1 MTLRLTEEQLEIR
14 GMAREFA
21 LGEIRPHAAEW
32 DARRELDPEIFR
44 KLGELG
50 FLGMRI
56 PEAYGGLALDLTT
69 YCQVLEELSWGD
81 ASVATVVIA
90 HSGPVSYLLLKYG
103 TEEQR
108 ERYLPAM
115 ASGETLG
122 AFSLS
127 EAGAGSDAGSIETRA
142 RKTDRGWILNG
153 SKKWVSGGER
163 AGLILL
169 FAKEEEGEGMMA
181 FLLDKGTPGLTVGK
195 REVMMGLA
203 ALDVVS
209 LDLQNVEVGDGALVG
224 EAGRGFSYALE
235 SLEVGRL
242 GIASQA
248 VGIGRAAFEHAREYA
263 TQRVQFGN
271 PLSELQAT
279 RFKLARMATRLTA
292 ARALVHWGAQALEAA
307 EEGRVVPEKLEIGA
321 VDPEA
326 PSTGALAAMAKVSAS
341 EAAIWI
347 TDEAVQIF
355 GGYGYMRDYP
365 VEKLLRDAKGTE
377 IYEGTSEIMRLVI
390 ARDVLRSA
398 PARYD

>member
-14 GMAREFA
+14 GMARDFA
-21 LGEIRPHAAEW
+21 LGEIRPNAAGW
-32 DARRELDPEIFR
+32 DARRELDPEIFK

-69 YCQVLEELSWGD
+69 FCQVLEELSWGD
-81 ASVATVVIA
+81 ASVATAVIA
-90 HSGPVSYLLLKYG
+90 HSCPIPYLLLKYG
-103 TEEQR
+103 TDQQK

-115 ASGETLG
+115 ASGEILG

-142 RKTDRGWILNG
+142 RKTDDGWVVNG
-153 SKKWVSGGER
+153 SKKWVSAGER

-169 FAKEEEGEGMMA
+169 FAKEEEGEGMLA
-181 FLLDKGTPGLTVGK
+181 FLLDKDTPGLTVGK
-195 REVMMGLA
+195 REVMMGMA
-203 ALDVVS
+203 ALDVVA
-209 LDLQNVEVGDGALVG
+209 LELKDVEVRDDALVG

-248 VGIGRAAFEHAREYA
+248 VGIGRAALEHARTYA
-263 TQRVQFGN
+263 KERVQFGK
-271 PLSELQAT
+271 PLSDLQAT

-307 EEGRVVPEKLEIGA
+307 EEGRVAPEELYLGV

-326 PSTGALAAMAKVSAS
+326 PSTGSLAAMAKVSAS

-390 ARDVLRSA
+390 ARDVLRSG
-398 PARYD
+398 PALYG

>member
-1 MTLRLTEEQLEIR
+1 
-14 GMAREFA
+14 
-21 LGEIRPHAAEW
+21 
-32 DARRELDPEIFR
+32 LDPEIFT

-81 ASVATVVIA
+81 ASIATAVIA
-90 HSGPVSYLLLKYG
+90 HSGPVPYLILKHG
-103 TEEQR
+103 TEAQK
-108 ERYLPAM
+108 ERYLPSM
-115 ASGETLG
+115 ATGELLG

-127 EAGAGSDAGSIETRA
+127 EAGAGSDAASIETRA
-142 RKTDRGWILNG
+142 RKTETGWILNG
-153 SKKWVSGGER
+153 SKKWVSCGDR

-169 FAKEEEGEGMMA
+169 FAKGEEGDGMMA
-181 FLLDKGTPGLTVGK
+181 FLLEKATPGLTVGR
-195 REVMMGLA
+195 RETMMGLA
-203 ALDVVS
+203 ALDVVE
-209 LDLQNVEVGDGALVG
+209 LDLQDVEVGDDALVG
-224 EAGRGFSYALE
+224 EAGKGFSYALE

-242 GIASQA
+242 GIAAQA
-248 VGIGRAAFEHAREYA
+248 VGIGRAALEHAREYA
-263 TQRVQFGN
+263 NQRVQFGR
-271 PLSELQAT
+271 PLSDLQAT

-307 EEGRVVPEKLEIGA
+307 EEGRVAPENLALGV

-390 ARDVLRSA
+390 ARDVLKGA
-398 PARYD
+398 PA